1 VQTHPPSWHP
11 EEETMHNNRNSLS
24 SFGTV
29 ITFGVLLLTQVVVA
43 QNTSQ
48 TPNRLSDKDL
58 QSLMSNL
65 KTDAKAFRPRFDSA
79 VKKSSIRKTSQA
91 KDAMN
96 LASTFEKQTSTALNE
111 FKKTK
116 KGDAVPAMLSTAG
129 QIEKFMTDLKL
140 DPQATGWD
148 KIRTDLNQVSN
159 AFGIAS
165 PAAAAGEDQNTIP
178 CVQAVGAGRSKKLV
192 EECLQVSPATHP
204 PCNSQNSCQLIISEI
219 KRSCSLLQKNQP
231 SFCTEYK

>member
-1 VQTHPPSWHP
+1 MQS
-11 EEETMHNNRNSLS
+11 NRNALT

-29 ITFGVLLLTQVVVA
+29 IAFGFLVITQVVVA
-43 QNTSQ
+43 QSTTP

-58 QSLMSNL
+58 ESVMSNL
-65 KTDAKAFRPRFDSA
+65 KADAKAFRPRFDSA
-79 VKKSSIRKTSQA
+79 IKKSSIRKTSQA

-116 KGDAVPAMLSTAG
+116 KGDSVPAMLSTGG

-140 DPQATGWD
+140 DPQTTGWD

-159 AFGIAS
+159 AFGIAP
-165 PAAAAGEDQNTIP
+165 PAAAAGGGDSTIP
-178 CVQAVGAGRSKKLV
+178 CIQAVGAERSKKLV
-192 EECLQVSPATHP
+192 DECLQVSPATHP
-204 PCNSQNSCQLIISEI
+204 PCNSQNSCQLIIDEI
-219 KRSCSLLQKNQP
+219 KRSCSLLGQSKP
-231 SFCTEYK
+231 SFCAEYK